1 MLLKFF
7 LSALAVHLTA
17 AYAPE
22 LQYVLMVPS
31 VLQSSSPDQACLQ
44 LHNLKE
50 SVSVSVVLE
59 YSGSNTTIFEQP
71 VRGNYFFQCIRFMA
85 PHATFSPLAF
95 ITFSAKGATVRLAER
110 RSVAIQNVE
119 SVVFV
124 QTDKPIYKP
133 GQTVLFRVVALDT
146 HFMPVQEMYPLITI
160 QDPQGNRIFQ
170 WLNVTA
176 QMAIV
181 QLTFQLIKEPI
192 LGTYQIIVEKKS
204 GSSTRHSFSV
214 EEYVLPKF
222 EVVVNA
228 PKSVSVLNPDL
239 TVKVC
244 GVYTYGQPVEGRVQL
259 SVCRD
264 FSLYGNCKRDPL
276 CQSVTKDLGKDGCV
290 SQVFSSKIFELNRSG
305 YQMNLD
311 VKAVVTEKGTGV
323 QLTGSAYISITQ
335 VLGSVRFENMDQ
347 SYKRGIPYFGQVKL
361 VNEDDSPIANEVVQ
375 LFLNEKNVGNYTT
388 DGNGTVQFSI
398 DTSEMFNPQFS
409 LRAIYKTNDNC
420 NAVGWLVPYYPE
432 AYYSVQRFYSRTN
445 SFVKIKLE
453 PGELSCGQ
461 QRSITVYYVL
471 NKNGYGKITSV
482 KFYYVVM
489 VKGKIVLSGKQQVN
503 TSGASLKGTFSIPL
517 TVSEKLAP
525 AARMLVYTVHPA
537 RELVA
542 DSTRF
547 QIEKCFKNKVRLQ
560 FSKKQGLPASNV
572 SLHLEASA
580 NSHCALRAVDESVL
594 LLRPERELS
603 AETVYNLLP
612 LQELYGYYFNGLNL
626 EDDSK
631 EPCVPADNIFH
642 NGLYYIPVSSDF
654 APDVYQYFKEMG
666 MKVFTNSRLRQP
678 VVCGSVRP
686 RPDFLGRPGFGGS
699 LSTPMTTAKLSETV
713 SADDS
718 RGRVMIETVRKFFP
732 ETWIWDLVSVDSTGK
747 ANIVFT
753 IPDTITEWKAS
764 VFCLERESG
773 FGISAPTSLTAF
785 QPFFVDLTLPYSI
798 IRGEDFLL
806 RANVFNY
813 LDKCI
818 KVGILLANS
827 QDYQAQ
833 LLSPKRDDGCVCA
846 SERKTYVWNII
857 SKKLG
862 DVTFSVTAE
871 TKKSGG
877 KCGNR
882 TSGKPE
888 IGWKDTLIRT
898 LLVEPEG
905 IEKEVTQSSLI
916 CTKDAAATELL
927 TLKLP
932 ENLVEGSA
940 RAFCSVTGDILGT
953 AMQNLQQLLQMPFG
967 CGEQNMVLFAP
978 NIYVLDY
985 LNKTGQLSEE
995 TKSKAIGYLVSGYQ
1009 KQLSYK
1015 HPDGSYSV
1023 FGTRDKEGNTWLTA
1037 FVYKSFAQAKRYIF
1051 IDDSVQSQ
1059 TLIWLSSKQKTNG
1072 CFQSVGKLFN
1082 NALKGGV
1089 DDELSLTAYITT
1101 ALLEAGHPSSHPV
1114 VRNGLFCLEA
1124 ASGEEIGKVYIQAL
1138 LAYIFCLVGNEGK
1151 CDFFLKELDK
1161 SAKKVGGSVHW
1172 EREVKPPAETFPSFY
1187 SRAPSAEVE
1196 MTSYGLLAVLHKPKR
1211 APKDLT
1217 FASQIVKW
1225 IIRQQNS
1232 NGGFSSTQ
1240 DTVIALQALADYG
1253 AATYSE
1259 IGQNTV
1265 KISSSKPFE
1274 KVFEVNSQNRLLLQ
1288 QSSLPDVPGNYTLEV
1303 NGNGCVFVQTTLR
1316 YNILLPKKTSGF
1328 SLSVQTA
1335 NASCADSFQAKFDIV
1350 LSTSYAGNRNISN
1363 MAIIDVKMLSGF
1375 VPVSSSLQKLR
1386 EDQNVM
1392 QVETKQNHVLL
1403 YLESVSRKTIS
1414 FSFSVEQ
1421 DLPVSNIK
1429 PASVLIYDYYETD
1442 ENAVAEYKLLCNET
1456 APESI

>member
-1 MLLKFF
+1 QHCMVEQEDIRRSDCGLNLPVTLL
-7 LSALAVHLTA
+7 
-17 AYAPE
+17 PE
-22 LQYVLMVPS
+22 IQYLLMVPS
-31 VLQSSSPDQACLQ
+31 VLQSSSPDQACLHF
-44 LHNLKE
+44 HNLNE
-50 SVSVSVVLE
+50 SVSVSVILE

-71 VRGNYFFQCIRFMA
+71 VRGNYFFQCIRFMV
-85 PHATFSPLAF
+85 PRTTFSPLAF
-95 ITFSAKGATVRLAER
+95 ITFSAKGTTVRLAER
-110 RSVAIQNVE
+110 RSMAIQNVD

-146 HFMPVQEMYPLITI
+146 HFRPAQEMVS
-160 QDPQGNRIFQ
+160 DPQGNRIFQ
-170 WLNVTA
+170 WLNVTS
-176 QMAIV
+176 QVAIV
-181 QLTFQLIKEPI
+181 QLTFQLIKEPM
-192 LGTYQIIVEKKS
+192 LGNYQINVEKKS

-214 EEYVLPKF
+214 EKYVLPKF
-222 EVVVNA
+222 EVTVNA

-244 GVYTYGQPVEGRVQL
+244 GVYTFGQPVEGRVQL

-276 CQSVTKDLGKDGCV
+276 CQSVTKNMGKDGCI

-311 VKAVVTEKGTGV
+311 VKAIVTEKGTGV

-347 SYKRGIPYFGQVKL
+347 SYKREIPYFGQIKL
-361 VNEDDSPIANEVVQ
+361 VNEDDSPMANEVVQ
-375 LFLNEKNVGNYTT
+375 LLLNDKNVGNYTT

-398 DTSEMFNPQFS
+398 DTSEMFNPQFT

-420 NAVGWLVPYYPE
+420 NAGGWLIPYYPE

-453 PGELSCGQ
+453 PKEFSCGQ
-461 QRSITVYYVL
+461 QRSITVHYVL
-471 NKNGYGKITSV
+471 NKYSYRKITSV
-482 KFYYVVM
+482 KFYHVVM
-489 VKGKIVLSGKQQVN
+489 AKGKIVLSGKQHVS
-503 TSGASLKGTFSIPL
+503 TSASLKGTFSIPL

-542 DSTRF
+542 DSARF
-547 QIEKCFKNKVRLQ
+547 QIEKCFKNKVQLQ

-603 AETVYNLLP
+603 AETVYNLHP

-631 EPCVPADNIFH
+631 EPCVPADSIFH
-642 NGLYYIPVSSDF
+642 NGLYYIPVSFDF
-654 APDVYQYFKEMG
+654 GPDVYQYFKAG
-666 MKVFTNSRLRQP
+666 IFGDKHCGNSFIHIKWPL
-678 VVCGSVRP
+678 CNCT
-686 RPDFLGRPGFGGS
+686 L
-699 LSTPMTTAKLSETV
+699 TV

-718 RGRVMIETVRKFFP
+718 RGRVMTETVRKFFP
-732 ETWIWDLVSVDSTGK
+732 ETWIWDLFSVGSTGK
-747 ANIVFT
+747 ASIVFT

-764 VFCLERESG
+764 VFCLEKESG
-773 FGISAPTSLTAF
+773 FGISAPTSLRAF
-785 QPFFVDLTLPYSI
+785 QPFFVDMTLPYFI
-798 IRGEDFLL
+798 IHGEDFLL

-833 LLSPKRDDGCVCA
+833 LLSPKGDDGCVCA
-846 SERKTYVWNII
+846 NERKTYVWNII

-862 DVTFSVTAE
+862 KFLHNFLSYAT
-871 TKKSGG
+871 
-877 KCGNR
+877 
-882 TSGKPE
+882 
-888 IGWKDTLIRT
+888 
-898 LLVEPEG
+898 
-905 IEKEVTQSSLI
+905 
-916 CTKDAAATELL
+916 ATEPVS
-927 TLKLP
+927 LKLP

-940 RAFCSVTGDILGT
+940 RASFSVTGDILGT

-978 NIYVLDY
+978 NIYILDY

-1009 KQLSYK
+1009 KQLTYK
-1015 HPDGSYSV
+1015 HPDGSYSI

-1037 FVYKSFAQAKRYIF
+1037 FVYKSYAQAKRYIF

-1059 TLIWLSSKQKTNG
+1059 TLIWLSSKQKSNG

-1124 ASGEEIGKVYIQAL
+1124 ASGEEISKVYIQAL

-1196 MTSYGLLAVLHKPKR
+1196 MTCYVLLSVLHKPKR
-1211 APKDLT
+1211 TQKDLT
-1217 FASQIVKW
+1217 FASQIVQW
-1225 IIRQQNS
+1225 IIRQKNS
-1232 NGGFSSTQ
+1232 YGGFSSTQ

-1259 IGQNTV
+1259 NGQNTV

-1288 QSSLPDVPGNYTLEV
+1288 QSSLPDVPGNYILEV

-1316 YNILLPKKTSGF
+1316 YNILLPNKTSGF

-1335 NASCADSFQAKFDIV
+1335 NASCADSFRAKFDIV
-1350 LSTSYAGNRNISN
+1350 LSTSYTGKRNISN

-1375 VPVSSSLQKLR
+1375 VPVSSSLQKVR
-1386 EDQNVM
+1386 NGS
-1392 QVETKQNHVLL
+1392 HVNKPPQGK
-1403 YLESVSRKTIS
+1403 RG

-1421 DLPVSNIK
+1421 ELPVSNIK
-1429 PASVLIYDYYETD
+1429 PASVLIYDYYETGRRVLFRPYTKWG
-1442 ENAVAEYKLLCNET
+1442 AVSLHLLKLMEGHYSWEVDKGLGT
-1456 APESI
+1456 

>member
-1 MLLKFF
+1 
-7 LSALAVHLTA
+7 
-17 AYAPE
+17 
-22 LQYVLMVPS
+22 
-31 VLQSSSPDQACLQ
+31 
-44 LHNLKE
+44 
-50 SVSVSVVLE
+50 
-59 YSGSNTTIFEQP
+59 
-71 VRGNYFFQCIRFMA
+71 
-85 PHATFSPLAF
+85 
-95 ITFSAKGATVRLAER
+95 
-110 RSVAIQNVE
+110 
-119 SVVFV
+119 
-124 QTDKPIYKP
+124 
-133 GQTVLFRVVALDT
+133 
-146 HFMPVQEMYPLITI
+146 
-160 QDPQGNRIFQ
+160 DPQGNRIFQ
-170 WLNVTA
+170 WLNVTS

-181 QLTFQLIKEPI
+181 QLTFQLIKEPM
-192 LGTYQIIVEKKS
+192 LGNYQINVEKKS

-222 EVVVNA
+222 EVTVNA

-276 CQSVTKDLGKDGCV
+276 CQSVTKDMGKDGCI

-311 VKAVVTEKGTGV
+311 VKAIVTEKGTGV

-375 LFLNEKNVGNYTT
+375 LLLNDKNVGNYTT
-388 DGNGTVQFSI
+388 DGNGTIQFSI
-398 DTSEMFNPQFS
+398 ETSEMFNPQFT

-420 NAVGWLVPYYPE
+420 NAVGWLIPYYPE

-453 PGELSCGQ
+453 PEEFSCGQ
-461 QRSITVYYVL
+461 QRSITVHYVL
-471 NKNGYGKITSV
+471 NKYDYRKITSV

-489 VKGKIVLSGKQQVN
+489 AKGKIVLSGKQHVS

-542 DSTRF
+542 DSARF

-654 APDVYQYFKEMG
+654 GPDVIDVLFVLILKEMG

-686 RPDFLGRPGFGGS
+686 SPDFLGRPGFGGS
-699 LSTPMTTAKLSETV
+699 LSTPMATAKLSETV

-718 RGRVMIETVRKFFP
+718 QGRVMTETVRKFFP
-732 ETWIWDLVSVDSTGK
+732 ETWIWDLFSVGVLYNSDFSG
-747 ANIVFT
+747 A
-753 IPDTITEWKAS
+753 TEA
-764 VFCLERESG
+764 
-773 FGISAPTSLTAF
+773 
-785 QPFFVDLTLPYSI
+785 
-798 IRGEDFLL
+798 
-806 RANVFNY
+806 
-813 LDKCI
+813 
-818 KVGILLANS
+818 VGILLANS

-833 LLSPKRDDGCVCA
+833 LLSPKEDDGCVCA
-846 SERKTYVWNII
+846 NERKTYVWNII

-862 DVTFSVTAE
+862 DVMFSVTAE
-871 TKKSGG
+871 TKKNGG

-882 TSGKPE
+882 TSGRPE

-916 CTKDAAATELL
+916 CTKNATATEPVS
-927 TLKLP
+927 LKLP

-940 RAFCSVTGDILGT
+940 RASCSVTGDILGT

-1015 HPDGSYSV
+1015 HPDGSYSI

-1037 FVYKSFAQAKRYIF
+1037 FVYKSYAQAKRYIF

-1059 TLIWLSSKQKTNG
+1059 TLIWLSSKQKSNG

-1124 ASGEEIGKVYIQAL
+1124 ASGEEISKVYIQAL

-1151 CDFFLKELDK
+1151 CDFFLKELEK

-1172 EREVKPPAETFPSFY
+1172 EREVKPPAEIFPSFY

-1196 MTSYGLLAVLHKPKR
+1196 MTSYVLLAVVHKPKR
-1211 APKDLT
+1211 AQKDLT
-1217 FASQIVKW
+1217 FASQIVQW
-1225 IIRQQNS
+1225 IIRQKNS
-1232 NGGFSSTQ
+1232 YGGFSSTQ

-1259 IGQNTV
+1259 NGQNTV

-1288 QSSLPDVPGNYTLEV
+1288 QSSLPDVPGNYILEV
-1303 NGNGCVFVQTTLR
+1303 NGDGCVFVQTTLR
-1316 YNILLPKKTSGF
+1316 YNILLPNKTSGF

-1335 NASCADSFQAKFDIV
+1335 NASCADSFRAKFDIV
-1350 LSTSYAGNRNISN
+1350 LSTSYTGKRNISN

-1386 EDQNVM
+1386 EDQKVM
-1392 QVETKQNHVLL
+1392 QVETKQNHVLF
-1403 YLESVSRKTIS
+1403 YLESVSWKTIS

-1442 ENAVAEYKLLCNET
+1442 ENAVAEYKSLCNEA
-1456 APESI
+1456 APE

>member
-1 MLLKFF
+1 HRF
-7 LSALAVHLTA
+7 
-17 AYAPE
+17 
-22 LQYVLMVPS
+22 Q
-31 VLQSSSPDQACLQ
+31 QGSSI
-44 LHNLKE
+44 K
-50 SVSVSVVLE
+50 
-59 YSGSNTTIFEQP
+59 IW
-71 VRGNYFFQCIRFMA
+71 
-85 PHATFSPLAF
+85 
-95 ITFSAKGATVRLAER
+95 ATVRLTER
-110 RSVAIQNVE
+110 RSVAIQNVD

-124 QTDKPIYKP
+124 QTDKPIYN
-133 GQTVLFRVVALDT
+133 LFSWSL
-146 HFMPVQEMYPLITI
+146 FQYPLITI

-170 WLNVTA
+170 WLNVTSKV
-176 QMAIV
+176 AIV
-181 QLTFQLIKEPI
+181 QLTFQLIKEPM
-192 LGTYQIIVEKKS
+192 LGNYQINVEKKS

-214 EEYVLPKF
+214 EEYGQSLEPLIHCCVF
-222 EVVVNA
+222 
-228 PKSVSVLNPDL
+228 SS
-239 TVKVC
+239 TR
-244 GVYTYGQPVEGRVQL
+244 YTYGQPVEGRVQL

-276 CQSVTKDLGKDGCV
+276 CQSVTK
-290 SQVFSSKIFELNRSG
+290 E
-305 YQMNLD
+305 
-311 VKAVVTEKGTGV
+311 
-323 QLTGSAYISITQ
+323 LTGSAYISITQ

-375 LFLNEKNVGNYTT
+375 LLLNDKNVGNYTT

-398 DTSEMFNPQFS
+398 DTSEMFNPQFT
-409 LRAIYKTNDNC
+409 LRVIYKTNDNC
-420 NAVGWLVPYYPE
+420 NVVGWLIPYYPE

-453 PGELSCGQ
+453 PEVLSCGQ
-461 QRSITVYYVL
+461 QRSITVHYVL
-471 NKNGYGKITSV
+471 NKYGYGKITSV
-482 KFYYVVM
+482 KFYYVV
-489 VKGKIVLSGKQQVN
+489 
-503 TSGASLKGTFSIPL
+503 TSLKGTFSIPL
-517 TVSEKLAP
+517 AVSEKLAP

-542 DSTRF
+542 DSARF
-547 QIEKCFKNKVRLQ
+547 QIEKCFKNKVQLQ

-603 AETVYNLLP
+603 AETVSPQVYSLLP
-612 LQELYGYYFNGLNL
+612 LQELYGYYFSGLNL

-642 NGLYYIPVSSDF
+642 NGLYYMPVSSDF
-654 APDVYQYFKEMG
+654 GPDVYQYFKVG
-666 MKVFTNSRLRQP
+666 MLK
-678 VVCGSVRP
+678 
-686 RPDFLGRPGFGGS
+686 FLYII
-699 LSTPMTTAKLSETV
+699 MT
-713 SADDS
+713 
-718 RGRVMIETVRKFFP
+718 ETVRKFFP
-732 ETWIWDLVSVDSTGK
+732 ETWIWDLFSVGSTGK

-764 VFCLERESG
+764 VFCLEKESG

-813 LDKCI
+813 LDR
-818 KVGILLANS
+818 NNFFS
-827 QDYQAQ
+827 
-833 LLSPKRDDGCVCA
+833 LSGVIP
-846 SERKTYVWNII
+846 
-857 SKKLG
+857 G
-862 DVTFSVTAE
+862 DVLFSVTAE
-871 TKKSGG
+871 TKKNGG

-882 TSGKPE
+882 TSGRPE

-898 LLVEPEG
+898 LLVEVQW
-905 IEKEVTQSSLI
+905 KALAL
-916 CTKDAAATELL
+916 C
-927 TLKLP
+927 
-932 ENLVEGSA
+932 
-940 RAFCSVTGDILGT
+940 DILGT

-995 TKSKAIGYLVSGYQ
+995 TKSKAISYLVSGYQ

-1015 HPDGSYSV
+1015 HPDGSYSI

-1051 IDDSVQSQ
+1051 IDDHVQSQ
-1059 TLIWLSSKQKTNG
+1059 TLIWLSSKQKSSG

-1082 NALKGGV
+1082 N
-1089 DDELSLTAYITT
+1089 
-1101 ALLEAGHPSSHPV
+1101 HPV

-1124 ASGEEIGKVYIQAL
+1124 ASGEEISKVYIQAL

-1161 SAKKVGGSVHW
+1161 SAKKVGELSQHSVS
-1172 EREVKPPAETFPSFY
+1172 VIDNY
-1187 SRAPSAEVE
+1187 S
-1196 MTSYGLLAVLHKPKR
+1196 TL
-1211 APKDLT
+1211 
-1217 FASQIVKW
+1217 F
-1225 IIRQQNS
+1225 
-1232 NGGFSSTQ
+1232 Q

-1259 IGQNTV
+1259 NGQNTV

-1303 NGNGCVFVQTTLR
+1303 NGNGCVFV
-1316 YNILLPKKTSGF
+1316 PSHF
-1328 SLSVQTA
+1328 
-1335 NASCADSFQAKFDIV
+1335 
-1350 LSTSYAGNRNISN
+1350 SYAGKRNISN

-1375 VPVSSSLQKLR
+1375 VPVSSSLQKVR
-1386 EDQNVM
+1386 NGSDMNKPPQGKRGKHFPRDFNVS
-1392 QVETKQNHVLL
+1392 VA
-1403 YLESVSRKTIS
+1403 LE
-1414 FSFSVEQ
+1414 
-1421 DLPVSNIK
+1421 
-1429 PASVLIYDYYETD
+1429 
-1442 ENAVAEYKLLCNET
+1442 
-1456 APESI
+1456 

>member
-1 MLLKFF
+1 
-7 LSALAVHLTA
+7 
-17 AYAPE
+17 
-22 LQYVLMVPS
+22 MVPS

-44 LHNLKE
+44 LYNLNE

-71 VRGNYFFQCIRFMA
+71 VRGNDFFQCIRFMA
-85 PHATFSPLAF
+85 PRATFSPLAF
-95 ITFSAKGATVRLAER
+95 ITFSAKGATVRLTER
-110 RSVAIQNVE
+110 RSVAIQNVD
-119 SVVFV
+119 SVVF
-124 QTDKPIYKP
+124 
-133 GQTVLFRVVALDT
+133 
-146 HFMPVQEMYPLITI
+146 
-160 QDPQGNRIFQ
+160 DPQGNRIFQ
-170 WLNVTA
+170 WLNVTSKV
-176 QMAIV
+176 AIV
-181 QLTFQLIKEPI
+181 QLTFQLIKEPM
-192 LGTYQIIVEKKS
+192 LGNYQINVEKKS
-204 GSSTRHSFSV
+204 GSSTQTYQLSQAQVYHNGLLY
-214 EEYVLPKF
+214 EYSTVIFAQASKPTPSLPPLTRRSPVLLTLHRTGLFPC
-222 EVVVNA
+222 
-228 PKSVSVLNPDL
+228 SL
-239 TVKVC
+239 TVFFPS
-244 GVYTYGQPVEGRVQL
+244 QM
-259 SVCRD
+259 
-264 FSLYGNCKRDPL
+264 
-276 CQSVTKDLGKDGCV
+276 GKDGCI
-290 SQVFSSKIFELNRSG
+290 SHVFSSKIFELNRSG

-311 VKAVVTEKGTGV
+311 VKAIMTEKGTGNTF
-323 QLTGSAYISITQ
+323 QSLTGSAYISITQ

-375 LFLNEKNVGNYTT
+375 LLLNDKNVGNYTT

-398 DTSEMFNPQFS
+398 DTSEMFNPQFT
-409 LRAIYKTNDNC
+409 LRVIYKTNDNC
-420 NAVGWLVPYYPE
+420 NVVGWLIPYYPE

-453 PGELSCGQ
+453 PEVLSCGQ
-461 QRSITVYYVL
+461 QRSITVHYVL
-471 NKNGYGKITSV
+471 NKYGYGKITSV
-482 KFYYVVM
+482 KFYYVVSFLCDSLLTCSF
-489 VKGKIVLSGKQQVN
+489 LS
-503 TSGASLKGTFSIPL
+503 ASLKGTFSIPL
-517 TVSEKLAP
+517 AVSEKLAP

-542 DSTRF
+542 DSARF
-547 QIEKCFKNKVRLQ
+547 QIEKCFKNKVQLQ

-603 AETVYNLLP
+603 AETVYSLLP
-612 LQELYGYYFNGLNL
+612 LQELYGYYFSGLNL

-642 NGLYYIPVSSDF
+642 NGLYYMPVSSDF
-654 APDVYQYFKEMG
+654 GPDVYQYFKVG
-666 MKVFTNSRLRQP
+666 MLKFLYISPQWTVTWLAVEEESRE
-678 VVCGSVRP
+678 GW
-686 RPDFLGRPGFGGS
+686 GR
-699 LSTPMTTAKLSETV
+699 
-713 SADDS
+713 
-718 RGRVMIETVRKFFP
+718 RVMTETVRKFFP
-732 ETWIWDLVSVDSTGK
+732 ETWIWDLFSVGSTGK

-764 VFCLERESG
+764 VFCLEKESG

-813 LDKCI
+813 LDRCI
-818 KVGILLANS
+818 KVCPLLLTLIKSITLGNRNNFFS
-827 QDYQAQ
+827 
-833 LLSPKRDDGCVCA
+833 LSGVIP
-846 SERKTYVWNII
+846 
-857 SKKLG
+857 G
-862 DVTFSVTAE
+862 DVLFSVTAE
-871 TKKSGG
+871 TKKNGG

-882 TSGKPE
+882 TSGRPE

-898 LLVEPEG
+898 LLVEVQWKALALCLNIPPFRE
-905 IEKEVTQSSLI
+905 E
-916 CTKDAAATELL
+916 
-927 TLKLP
+927 
-932 ENLVEGSA
+932 
-940 RAFCSVTGDILGT
+940 CSDILGT

-995 TKSKAIGYLVSGYQ
+995 TKSKAISYLVSGYQ

-1015 HPDGSYSV
+1015 HPDGSYSI

-1051 IDDSVQSQ
+1051 IDDHVQSQ
-1059 TLIWLSSKQKTNG
+1059 TLIWLSSKQKSSG

-1124 ASGEEIGKVYIQAL
+1124 ASGEEISKVYIQAL

-1161 SAKKVGGSVHW
+1161 SAKKVGELSQHSVS
-1172 EREVKPPAETFPSFY
+1172 VIDNY
-1187 SRAPSAEVE
+1187 S
-1196 MTSYGLLAVLHKPKR
+1196 TL
-1211 APKDLT
+1211 
-1217 FASQIVKW
+1217 F
-1225 IIRQQNS
+1225 
-1232 NGGFSSTQ
+1232 Q

-1259 IGQNTV
+1259 NGQNTV

-1316 YNILLPKKTSGF
+1316 YNILLPNKTSGF
-1328 SLSVQTA
+1328 SLSVP
-1335 NASCADSFQAKFDIV
+1335 SHF
-1350 LSTSYAGNRNISN
+1350 SYAGKRNISN

-1375 VPVSSSLQKLR
+1375 VPVSSSLQKVRNGSDMNKPPQGKRGL
-1386 EDQNVM
+1386 QNI
-1392 QVETKQNHVLL
+1392 T
-1403 YLESVSRKTIS
+1403 TW
-1414 FSFSVEQ
+1414 
-1421 DLPVSNIK
+1421 
-1429 PASVLIYDYYETD
+1429 TG
-1442 ENAVAEYKLLCNET
+1442 
-1456 APESI
+1456 

>member
-1 MLLKFF
+1 MLQKAAKIPKSPCQSELRGNSF
-7 LSALAVHLTA
+7 LIPNLATNMTLSI
-17 AYAPE
+17 
-22 LQYVLMVPS
+22 QYVLMVPS

-71 VRGNYFFQCIRFMA
+71 VRGNYFFQCVRFM
-85 PHATFSPLAF
+85 
-95 ITFSAKGATVRLAER
+95 
-110 RSVAIQNVE
+110 
-119 SVVFV
+119 

-146 HFMPVQEMYPLITI
+146 HFMPVQETYPLITI

-244 GVYTYGQPVEGRVQL
+244 ASAYYTAG
-259 SVCRD
+259 
-264 FSLYGNCKRDPL
+264 
-276 CQSVTKDLGKDGCV
+276 TLGKDGCV

-361 VNEDDSPIANEVVQ
+361 VNEDDLPIANEVVQ

-388 DGNGTVQFSI
+388 DGNGTVQLSI

-642 NGLYYIPVSSDF
+642 NGLYYMPVSSDF
-654 APDVYQYFKEMG
+654 APDVYQYFKASMLE
-666 MKVFTNSRLRQP
+666 
-678 VVCGSVRP
+678 
-686 RPDFLGRPGFGGS
+686 FL
-699 LSTPMTTAKLSETV
+699 
-713 SADDS
+713 
-718 RGRVMIETVRKFFP
+718 
-732 ETWIWDLVSVDSTGK
+732 
-747 ANIVFT
+747 
-753 IPDTITEWKAS
+753 
-764 VFCLERESG
+764 
-773 FGISAPTSLTAF
+773 
-785 QPFFVDLTLPYSI
+785 
-798 IRGEDFLL
+798 
-806 RANVFNY
+806 
-813 LDKCI
+813 
-818 KVGILLANS
+818 
-827 QDYQAQ
+827 
-833 LLSPKRDDGCVCA
+833 
-846 SERKTYVWNII
+846 
-857 SKKLG
+857 
-862 DVTFSVTAE
+862 
-871 TKKSGG
+871 
-877 KCGNR
+877 
-882 TSGKPE
+882 
-888 IGWKDTLIRT
+888 
-898 LLVEPEG
+898 
-905 IEKEVTQSSLI
+905 
-916 CTKDAAATELL
+916 
-927 TLKLP
+927 
-932 ENLVEGSA
+932 
-940 RAFCSVTGDILGT
+940 
-953 AMQNLQQLLQMPFG
+953 
-967 CGEQNMVLFAP
+967 
-978 NIYVLDY
+978 
-985 LNKTGQLSEE
+985 
-995 TKSKAIGYLVSGYQ
+995 
-1009 KQLSYK
+1009 
-1015 HPDGSYSV
+1015 
-1023 FGTRDKEGNTWLTA
+1023 
-1037 FVYKSFAQAKRYIF
+1037 
-1051 IDDSVQSQ
+1051 
-1059 TLIWLSSKQKTNG
+1059 
-1072 CFQSVGKLFN
+1072 
-1082 NALKGGV
+1082 
-1089 DDELSLTAYITT
+1089 
-1101 ALLEAGHPSSHPV
+1101 
-1114 VRNGLFCLEA
+1114 
-1124 ASGEEIGKVYIQAL
+1124 
-1138 LAYIFCLVGNEGK
+1138 
-1151 CDFFLKELDK
+1151 
-1161 SAKKVGGSVHW
+1161 
-1172 EREVKPPAETFPSFY
+1172 
-1187 SRAPSAEVE
+1187 
-1196 MTSYGLLAVLHKPKR
+1196 
-1211 APKDLT
+1211 
-1217 FASQIVKW
+1217 
-1225 IIRQQNS
+1225 
-1232 NGGFSSTQ
+1232 
-1240 DTVIALQALADYG
+1240 
-1253 AATYSE
+1253 
-1259 IGQNTV
+1259 
-1265 KISSSKPFE
+1265 
-1274 KVFEVNSQNRLLLQ
+1274 
-1288 QSSLPDVPGNYTLEV
+1288 
-1303 NGNGCVFVQTTLR
+1303 
-1316 YNILLPKKTSGF
+1316 
-1328 SLSVQTA
+1328 
-1335 NASCADSFQAKFDIV
+1335 
-1350 LSTSYAGNRNISN
+1350 
-1363 MAIIDVKMLSGF
+1363 
-1375 VPVSSSLQKLR
+1375 
-1386 EDQNVM
+1386 
-1392 QVETKQNHVLL
+1392 
-1403 YLESVSRKTIS
+1403 
-1414 FSFSVEQ
+1414 
-1421 DLPVSNIK
+1421 
-1429 PASVLIYDYYETD
+1429 
-1442 ENAVAEYKLLCNET
+1442 
-1456 APESI
+1456 